1 MLITNLKIENFRNY
15 EKLNLD
21 LNKNIN
27 VFYGKN
33 AQGKTNIIESIF
45 LCAIGKSFRTN
56 KDKELLK
63 FGKDFFKI
71 EIDYKKSDRDGKI
84 KFEFSDKKNIYINGI
99 KVKKLS
105 ELLGIINVVIFSPDD
120 INILKDGP
128 KMKRRFLDIMISQL
142 RSNYIYCLNMY
153 AKTLEQRNI
162 YLKQIKFERKNPD
175 LLDVWD
181 SKLSEYGEKI
191 YRYRKEFMEKI
202 ESKIANIHNNI
213 TSNNEKIVLNYVS
226 DFDTKEKFYIDLKE
240 NRINDISRGVTTK
253 GIHRDDFKVFLN
265 DKDVSIYGSQGQN
278 RTVVLS
284 LKMSELE
291 VIKDEIGENP
301 ILLLDDFMSELDSER
316 RKNFLNNIGDTQVFV
331 TCTDKLDIENLN
343 FYMYNVKDG
352 KLFFENKQ

>member
-15 EKLNLD
+15 ENLNLD
-21 LNKNIN
+21 LSKNIN

-33 AQGKTNIIESIF
+33 AQGKTNIIESVF

-71 EIDYKKSDRDGKI
+71 EIDYEKSDRNGKI
-84 KFEFSDKKNIYINGI
+84 KIEFSDKKNIYINGI

-105 ELLGIINVVIFSPDD
+105 ELLGKINVVIFSPDD

-128 KMKRRFLDIMISQL
+128 KMRRRFLDIMISQL
-142 RSNYIYCLNMY
+142 RPNYVYCLNMY

-162 YLKQIKFERKNPD
+162 YLKQIKFERKNPE

-191 YRYRKEFMEKI
+191 YIYRKEFMEKI
-202 ESKIANIHNNI
+202 ENKIENIHNNI

-226 DFDTKEKFYIDLKE
+226 DFDTKEKFYKDLKE
-240 NRINDISRGVTTK
+240 NRINDINRGITTK

-352 KLFFENKQ
+352 KLFFENK